1 MIPKYFSFV
10 LDLAPKMDKRIGYL
24 SFYNVSSGN
33 GAAVAFSVVV
43 SDNIRSTL

>member
-1 MIPKYFSFV
+1 MLPNYLSFV
-10 LDLAPKMDKRIGYL
+10 LNFARKMDKRIGYHF
-24 SFYNVSSGN
+24 FYNVSSGN